1 MSGPARG
8 FESFGPRGRLYP
20 IDVGT
25 RERRRTSMKRI
36 AVLATGLLA
45 LGLLVQAS
53 GASSGG
59 DKILGSANPING
71 VPGAGA
77 AWRIDRGRGELRTDG
92 TLEVEVEGL
101 VLVNTGVNPQAAFR
115 AVVAC
120 QTIVNGQAATARDVT
135 ASFPATPQGDSKIE
149 AQVNVPSPCF
159 DPAVFV
165 TTGAGDPP
173 RWFAVTGH

>member
-1 MSGPARG
+1 
-8 FESFGPRGRLYP
+8 
-20 IDVGT
+20 
-25 RERRRTSMKRI
+25 MKRI
-36 AVLATGLLA
+36 AVLATALLA

-53 GASSGG
+53 GATSGEN
-59 DKILGSANPING
+59 KILEFDTMIGVSGPFLGPANPING

-77 AWRIDRGRGELRTDG
+77 AWRIDSGRGELRTNG
-92 TLEVEVEGL
+92 ALEIDVEGL

-135 ASFPATPQGDSKIE
+135 GPFPATPQGDSNIE

-165 TTGAGDPP
+165 TTGAADPP
-173 RWFAVTGH
+173 RWFAITGR

>member
-1 MSGPARG
+1 M
-8 FESFGPRGRLYP
+8 
-20 IDVGT
+20 
-25 RERRRTSMKRI
+25 ERRRTRMKKI
-36 AVLATGLLA
+36 AVLATALLA
-45 LGLLVQAS
+45 LGLVVQAS
-53 GASSGG
+53 GASSGD
-59 DKILGSANPING
+59 DKILEFDTMIGVSGPFVGPANPING

-92 TLEVEVEGL
+92 ALEVEVEGL

-120 QTIVNGQAATARDVT
+120 HTIVTGQAATARAVT
-135 ASFPATPQGDSKIE
+135 GPFPATPQGDSKIE
-149 AQVNVPSPCF
+149 AQVSVPSPCF

>member
-1 MSGPARG
+1 M
-8 FESFGPRGRLYP
+8 
-20 IDVGT
+20 
-25 RERRRTSMKRI
+25 ERRRRSMRMKRI
-36 AVLATGLLA
+36 AVLAIALLA
-45 LGLLVQAS
+45 LGSLVQAS
-53 GASSGG
+53 GATSGG
-59 DKILGSANPING
+59 DKILAFDTMIGVSGPFLGPTNPING

-77 AWRIDRGRGELRTDG
+77 AWAIDRGRGELRTNG
-92 TLEVEVEGL
+92 ALEIEVEGL
-101 VLVNTGVNPQAAFR
+101 VLVNTGVNPSAAFR

-120 QTIVNGQAATARDVT
+120 HTIVNGQAATARDVT
-135 ASFPATPQGDSKIE
+135 GPFPATAQGNSMIE

>member
-1 MSGPARG
+1 MR
-8 FESFGPRGRLYP
+8 
-20 IDVGT
+20 T
-25 RERRRTSMKRI
+25 RMI
-36 AVLATGLLA
+36 AVLAAAVLA

-53 GASSGG
+53 GATSGD
-59 DKILGSANPING
+59 DKILEFDTMIGVSGPFLGPANPING

-77 AWRIDRGRGELRTDG
+77 AWRIDRGRGELRTSG
-92 TLEVEVEGL
+92 ALEVEVEGL
-101 VLVNTGVNPQAAFR
+101 VLVSTGANPSASFR

-120 QTIVNGQAATARDVT
+120 HTIVDGQAATARAVT
-135 ASFPATPQGDSKIE
+135 ASFPATPQGDSEIE
-149 AQVNVPSPCF
+149 AQVSVPSPCF